1 MRRAEIGSAWS
12 TGRSA
17 LSAAVTV
24 LAVSTLAAAHPAAA
38 SDAKGSLKSRVEE
51 RLSGARLEEQGDI
64 AVVERDGGVVLEG
77 AVLTLDDQR
86 RAGTLARKET
96 KKVENHLRVGAEP
109 VSNDLLR
116 HAVAQAI
123 LGYPRYEVFD
133 SVDLAV
139 SDGAV
144 LLKGAVLHPYR
155 KTEIEARVARV
166 EGVKAIRNE
175 IRVQPVSAF
184 DDRLRAQLFRA
195 IYGDQR
201 FVQYRHWADP
211 PIRIVVENG
220 HVTLT
225 GYVSTAVERT
235 LLDHIARSSAS
246 FGVVNRVQVEGDAAK
261 EADRKDS

>member
-17 LSAAVTV
+17 LSAAVMAV
-24 LAVSTLAAAHPAAA
+24 AVSTLMAPPADAA
-38 SDAKGSLKSRVEE
+38 DAKGSLKSRVEE
-51 RLSGARLEEQGDI
+51 RLSDAKLDQQGDI
-64 AVVERDGGVVLEG
+64 VVAERDGGVVLEG
-77 AVLTLDDQR
+77 AVLTLDAQR
-86 RAGTLARKET
+86 RAEKLARKET
-96 KKVENHLRVGAEP
+96 KKVGNQLRVVAEP
-109 VSNDLLR
+109 VADDALR
-116 HAVAQAI
+116 HAVAEAI
-123 LGYPRYEVFD
+123 LQYPRYEVFD

-139 SDGAV
+139 SEGSVV
-144 LLKGAVLHPYR
+144 LSGSVLQPHR
-155 KTEIEARVARV
+155 KTDIEERVARV
-166 EGVKAIRNE
+166 EGVKEIRNE
-175 IRVQPVSAF
+175 VRVQPVSAF

-225 GYVSTAVERT
+225 GYVNSAVERT
-235 LLDHIARSSAS
+235 VLDHIARSSAS